1 MLDGIFERIH
11 NDEIKLKEEH
21 KGLERDQWIWDEIQ
35 NRNNSPDG
43 VYLSLE
49 KTQKYD
55 AELFEITW
63 GPTVHALGY
72 AFDRSNDPAII
83 QKAVAGFRKC
93 AKISA
98 YYNKSDVFDNLI
110 ITLCKKTGLTGLAS
124 YEHVA
129 YSLGT
134 NSKARLAARA
144 VFTLSIRHGDIV
156 REGWRNILELLLPL
170 YRANLLP
177 DEMIR
182 VDDFVDPSGQIH
194 ISRQVCYL
202 NYKLN

>member
-1 MLDGIFERIH
+1 MRLNKTNVPFLH
-11 NDEIKLKEEH
+11 P
-21 KGLERDQWIWDEIQ
+21 
-35 NRNNSPDG
+35 NNSLD
-43 VYLSLE
+43 
-49 KTQKYD
+49 KIQKYD
-55 AELFEITW
+55 SELFEITW

-72 AFDRSNDPAII
+72 AFDRSNDPQII
-83 QKAVAGFRKC
+83 QKAVSGFRKC

-177 DEMIR
+177 EDMVR

-194 ISRQVCYL
+194 IFRQVSSG
-202 NYKLN
+202 NGNRIS